1 MIVASTLADDVRL
14 NLTNSG
20 VDIRKIHLDAMYKSL
35 AYTVPLERAF
45 DDLQGPMVE
54 DLFDAETIKS
64 IKLAVT
70 NPKIKF
76 FKDKFRILA
85 GILNP
90 LGYILAHAGTN
101 RVVFQ
106 PQFDDSFVVKIG
118 LDIAGRTNNPNE
130 IVNQKYLKPFV
141 CKCFDTTDDGVIGT
155 FERVVPIENLNQLW
169 SVREDIFDIM
179 RAITKRFVI
188 DDFGTEAFKN
198 WGVRKGFGPVL
209 LDYADMYILDKDT
222 AYCRKPIDWHS
233 TAVCGGELG
242 YTPGYNKI
250 MCKKCGGIGKAKQ
263 YKGKEKLSVYVPSR
277 GIDMG
282 IKCVIKVGGKTVFST
297 EEGFTNQIN
306 ENKEEFVAP
315 HEVVLNDYRQA
326 IDEMKTETDKVREHN
341 DEYLKQLL
349 KEREEREARK
359 AEEEKKK
366 NDAKVRI
373 IVTADGVKVIRPEEK
388 KEEPVIEKPIKLITH
403 DGKPSN
409 VVDLTNGKI
418 YDFTEPVETES
429 KPEVVETKQ
438 EENSNVDKQPNV
450 VEIKENEETMND
462 KMLMNMTDIRY
473 FKEVLQ
479 DRINDFMSEIETYE
493 DHELKDIVKTL
504 SQIKGKSEENKP
516 MLLTEILPD
525 FLCID
530 LEKDGFKELDGPVM
544 YTVRVNSSKLYGVVG
559 EDIERLIKD
568 IEAVRIEREAEVQ
581 ESRVTNKATKHK
593 KVKYGNKKFDANF

>member
-14 NLTNSG
+14 NLTNSN
-20 VDIRKIHLDAMYKSL
+20 VDVRKIHLNAMYRSL

-64 IKLAVT
+64 IKLVVT

-155 FERVVPIENLNQLW
+155 FERVVPIENLYQLW

-179 RAITKRFVI
+179 RAITKRFII

-263 YKGKEKLSVYVPSR
+263 YKGKEKLFVYVPSR

-282 IKCVIKVGGKTVFST
+282 IKCVIKIGGRTVFST

-306 ENKEEFVAP
+306 ESKEEFVAP

-326 IDEMKTETDKVREHN
+326 IDDMKTETEKTREHN
-341 DEYLKQLL
+341 DEYLKTLL
-349 KEREEREARK
+349 KEREEREALK

-373 IVTADGVKVIRPEEK
+373 IVTANGVKVIRPEDK

-403 DGKPSN
+403 DGKPVN
-409 VVDLTNGKI
+409 VVDTTNGKI
-418 YDFTEPVETES
+418 YDFTEPVEN
-429 KPEVVETKQ
+429 KQ
-438 EENSNVDKQPNV
+438 EENTK
-450 VEIKENEETMND
+450 VESKEIENKETEEDMNA
-462 KMLMNMTDIRY
+462 KMLMNMPDIKY
-473 FKEVLQ
+473 FKQVLQ
-479 DRINDFMSEIETYE
+479 DRINDFMSEIETY
-493 DHELKDIVKTL
+493 DDTELKDLVKKL
-504 SQIKGKSEENKP
+504 NEVKGKSEQNKP

-544 YTVRVNSSKLYGVVG
+544 YTVRVNSLKLYDTIK

-568 IEAVRIEREAEVQ
+568 IEDVRIEREAEAQ
-581 ESRVTNKATKHK
+581 ESRVVSNKAGKHK
-593 KVKYGNKKFDANF
+593 KVKYSNKKFDANF

>member
-14 NLTNSG
+14 NLTNSN
-20 VDIRKIHLDAMYKSL
+20 VDVRKIHLDAMYRSL

-64 IKLAVT
+64 IKMTVT

-155 FERVVPIENLNQLW
+155 FERVVPIENLYQLW

-179 RAITKRFVI
+179 RAITKRFII

-282 IKCVIKVGGKTVFST
+282 IKCTIKVGGKTVFST

-306 ENKEEFVAP
+306 ESKEEFVAP

-326 IDEMKTETDKVREHN
+326 IDDMKTETEKTREHN
-341 DEYLKQLL
+341 DEYLKALL
-349 KEREEREARK
+349 KEREEREALK

-373 IVTADGVKVIRPEEK
+373 IVTANGVKVIRPEDK
-388 KEEPVIEKPIKLITH
+388 KEEPSIEKPIKLVTH
-403 DGKPSN
+403 DGKPVN
-409 VVDLTNGKI
+409 VVDTTNGKI
-418 YDFTEPVETES
+418 YDFTEPVET
-429 KPEVVETKQ
+429 KQ
-438 EENSNVDKQPNV
+438 EENTK
-450 VEIKENEETMND
+450 VEPKEVENKENEEDMNS
-462 KMLMNMTDIRY
+462 KMLMNTADIKY
-473 FKEVLQ
+473 FKQVLQ

-493 DHELKDIVKTL
+493 DKELKDLVKKLTE
-504 SQIKGKSEENKP
+504 IKGKSEENKP

-544 YTVRVNSSKLYGVVG
+544 YTVRVNSLKLYDTIK

-581 ESRVTNKATKHK
+581 ESRVASNKAGKHK
-593 KVKYGNKKFDANF
+593 KVKYSNKKFDANF

>member
-14 NLTNSG
+14 NLTNSN
-20 VDIRKIHLDAMYKSL
+20 VDVRKIHLNAMYRSL

-64 IKLAVT
+64 IKLVVT

-155 FERVVPIENLNQLW
+155 FERVVPIENLYQLW

-179 RAITKRFVI
+179 RAITKRFII

-282 IKCVIKVGGKTVFST
+282 IKCTIKVGGKTVFST

-306 ENKEEFVAP
+306 ESKEEFVAP

-326 IDEMKTETDKVREHN
+326 IDDMKTETEKTREHN
-341 DEYLKQLL
+341 DEYLKALL
-349 KEREEREARK
+349 KEREEREALK

-366 NDAKVRI
+366 NDAKVRV
-373 IVTADGVKVIRPEEK
+373 IVTANGVKVIRPEDK
-388 KEEPVIEKPIKLITH
+388 KEEPAIEKPIKLITH
-403 DGKPSN
+403 DGKPVN
-409 VVDLTNGKI
+409 VVDTTNGKI
-418 YDFTEPVETES
+418 YDFTEPVET
-429 KPEVVETKQ
+429 KQ
-438 EENSNVDKQPNV
+438 EENTK
-450 VEIKENEETMND
+450 VESKEVENKETEEDMNS
-462 KMLMNMTDIRY
+462 KMLMNMADIKY
-473 FKEVLQ
+473 FKQVLQ
-479 DRINDFMSEIETYE
+479 DRINDFMSEIETY
-493 DHELKDIVKTL
+493 DDKELKDLVKKLTE
-504 SQIKGKSEENKP
+504 IKGKSEENKP

-544 YTVRVNSSKLYGVVG
+544 YTVRVNSLKLYDTIK
-559 EDIERLIKD
+559 EDIDRLIKD
-568 IEAVRIEREAEVQ
+568 IEAVRIEREAEAQ
-581 ESRVTNKATKHK
+581 ESRVVNNKAGKHK
-593 KVKYGNKKFDANF
+593 KVKYSNKKFDANF

>member
-14 NLTNSG
+14 NLTNSN
-20 VDIRKIHLDAMYKSL
+20 VDVRKIHLNAMYRSL

-64 IKLAVT
+64 IKLVVT

-155 FERVVPIENLNQLW
+155 FERVVPIENLYQLW

-179 RAITKRFVI
+179 RAITKRFII

-282 IKCVIKVGGKTVFST
+282 IKCTIKVGGKTVFST

-306 ENKEEFVAP
+306 ESKEEFVAP

-326 IDEMKTETDKVREHN
+326 IDDMKTETEKVREHN
-341 DEYLKQLL
+341 DEYLKALL
-349 KEREEREARK
+349 KEREEREALK

-373 IVTADGVKVIRPEEK
+373 IVTANGVKVIRPEDK
-388 KEEPVIEKPIKLITH
+388 KEEPAIEKPIKLITH
-403 DGKPSN
+403 DGKPVN
-409 VVDLTNGKI
+409 VVDTTNGKI
-418 YDFTEPVETES
+418 YDFTEPVET
-429 KPEVVETKQ
+429 KQ
-438 EENSNVDKQPNV
+438 EENTK
-450 VEIKENEETMND
+450 VESKEIENKETEEDMNA
-462 KMLMNMTDIRY
+462 KMLMNMPDIKY
-473 FKEVLQ
+473 FKQVLQ
-479 DRINDFMSEIETYE
+479 DRINDFMSEIETY
-493 DHELKDIVKTL
+493 DDTELKDLVKKL
-504 SQIKGKSEENKP
+504 NEVKGKSEQNKP

-544 YTVRVNSSKLYGVVG
+544 YTVRVNSLKLYDTIK

-568 IEAVRIEREAEVQ
+568 IEDVRIEREAEAQ
-581 ESRVTNKATKHK
+581 ESRVVNNKAGKHK
-593 KVKYGNKKFDANF
+593 KVKYSNKKFDANF

>member
-14 NLTNSG
+14 NLTNSN
-20 VDIRKIHLDAMYKSL
+20 VDVRKIHLNAMYRSL

-64 IKLAVT
+64 IKLVVT

-155 FERVVPIENLNQLW
+155 FERVVPIENLYQLW

-179 RAITKRFVI
+179 RAITKRFII

-282 IKCVIKVGGKTVFST
+282 IKCTIKVGGKTVFST

-306 ENKEEFVAP
+306 EGKEEFIAP

-326 IDEMKTETDKVREHN
+326 IDDMKTETEKVREHN
-341 DEYLKQLL
+341 DEYLKALL
-349 KEREEREARK
+349 KQEEERKALK

-373 IVTADGVKVIRPEEK
+373 IVTANGVKVIRPEDK

-403 DGKPSN
+403 DGKPVN
-409 VVDLTNGKI
+409 VVDTTNGKI
-418 YDFTEPVETES
+418 YDFTEPVET
-429 KPEVVETKQ
+429 KQ
-438 EENSNVDKQPNV
+438 EENTK
-450 VEIKENEETMND
+450 VEPKEIENKETEEDMNA
-462 KMLMNMTDIRY
+462 KMLMNMPDIKY
-473 FKEVLQ
+473 FKQVLQ
-479 DRINDFMSEIETYE
+479 DRINDFMSEIETY
-493 DHELKDIVKTL
+493 DDTELKDLVKKL
-504 SQIKGKSEENKP
+504 NEVKGKSEQNKP

-544 YTVRVNSSKLYGVVG
+544 YTVRVNSLKLYDTIK

-568 IEAVRIEREAEVQ
+568 IEDVRIEREAEAQ
-581 ESRVTNKATKHK
+581 ESRVVSNKAGKHK
-593 KVKYGNKKFDANF
+593 KVKYSNKKFDANF

>member
-14 NLTNSG
+14 NLTNSN
-20 VDIRKIHLDAMYKSL
+20 VDVRKIHLNAMYRSL

-64 IKLAVT
+64 IKLVVT

-155 FERVVPIENLNQLW
+155 FERVVPIENLYQLW

-282 IKCVIKVGGKTVFST
+282 IKCTIKVGGKTVFST

-306 ENKEEFVAP
+306 ESKEEFVAP

-326 IDEMKTETDKVREHN
+326 IDDMKTETEKVREHN
-341 DEYLKQLL
+341 DEYLKALL
-349 KEREEREARK
+349 KQEEEREALK

-373 IVTADGVKVIRPEEK
+373 IVTANGVKVIRPEDK
-388 KEEPVIEKPIKLITH
+388 KEEPAIEKPIKLITH
-403 DGKPSN
+403 DGKPVN
-409 VVDLTNGKI
+409 VVDTTNGKI
-418 YDFTEPVETES
+418 YDFTEPVET
-429 KPEVVETKQ
+429 KQ
-438 EENSNVDKQPNV
+438 EENTK
-450 VEIKENEETMND
+450 VESKEIENKETEEDMNA
-462 KMLMNMTDIRY
+462 KMLMNMPDIKY
-473 FKEVLQ
+473 FKQVLQ
-479 DRINDFMSEIETYE
+479 DRINDFMSEIETY
-493 DHELKDIVKTL
+493 DDTELKDLVKKL
-504 SQIKGKSEENKP
+504 NEVKGKSELNKP

-544 YTVRVNSSKLYGVVG
+544 YTVRVNSLKLYDTIKD
-559 EDIERLIKD
+559 DIERLIKD
-568 IEAVRIEREAEVQ
+568 IEDVRIEREAEAQ
-581 ESRVTNKATKHK
+581 ESRVVSNKAGKHK
-593 KVKYGNKKFDANF
+593 KVKYSNKKFDANF

>member
-14 NLTNSG
+14 NLTNSN
-20 VDIRKIHLDAMYKSL
+20 VDVRKIHLNAMYRSL

-64 IKLAVT
+64 IKMTVT

-155 FERVVPIENLNQLW
+155 FERVVPIENLYQLW

-179 RAITKRFVI
+179 RAITKRFII

-306 ENKEEFVAP
+306 ESKEEFVAP

-326 IDEMKTETDKVREHN
+326 IDDMKTETEKTREHN
-341 DEYLKQLL
+341 DEYLKALL
-349 KEREEREARK
+349 KEREEREALK

-373 IVTADGVKVIRPEEK
+373 IVTANGVKVIRPEDK

-403 DGKPSN
+403 DGKPVN
-409 VVDLTNGKI
+409 VVDTTNGKI
-418 YDFTEPVETES
+418 YDFTEPVET
-429 KPEVVETKQ
+429 KQ
-438 EENSNVDKQPNV
+438 EENTK
-450 VEIKENEETMND
+450 VESKEIENKETEEDMNA
-462 KMLMNMTDIRY
+462 KMLMNMPDIKY
-473 FKEVLQ
+473 FKQVLQ
-479 DRINDFMSEIETYE
+479 DRINDFMSEIETY
-493 DHELKDIVKTL
+493 DDKELKDLVKKL
-504 SQIKGKSEENKP
+504 NEVKGKSELNKP

-544 YTVRVNSSKLYGVVG
+544 YTVRVNSLKLYDTIK

-568 IEAVRIEREAEVQ
+568 IEDVRIEREAEAQ
-581 ESRVTNKATKHK
+581 ESRVINNKAGKHK
-593 KVKYGNKKFDANF
+593 KVKYSNKKFDANF

>member
-14 NLTNSG
+14 NLTNSN
-20 VDIRKIHLDAMYKSL
+20 VDVRKIHLNAMYRSL

-64 IKLAVT
+64 IKLVVT

-155 FERVVPIENLNQLW
+155 FERVVPIENLYQLW

-179 RAITKRFVI
+179 RAITKRFII

-282 IKCVIKVGGKTVFST
+282 IKCTIKVGGKTVFST

-306 ENKEEFVAP
+306 ESKEEFVAP

-326 IDEMKTETDKVREHN
+326 IDDMKTETEKVREHN
-341 DEYLKQLL
+341 DEYLKALL
-349 KEREEREARK
+349 KQEEERKALK

-373 IVTADGVKVIRPEEK
+373 IVTANGVKVIRPEDK

-403 DGKPSN
+403 DGKPVN
-409 VVDLTNGKI
+409 VVDTTNGKI
-418 YDFTEPVETES
+418 YDFTEPVET
-429 KPEVVETKQ
+429 KQ
-438 EENSNVDKQPNV
+438 EENTK
-450 VEIKENEETMND
+450 VEPKEIENKETEEDMNA
-462 KMLMNMTDIRY
+462 KMLMNMPDIKY
-473 FKEVLQ
+473 FKQVLQ
-479 DRINDFMSEIETYE
+479 DRINDFMSEIETY
-493 DHELKDIVKTL
+493 DDNELKDLVKKL
-504 SQIKGKSEENKP
+504 NEVKGKSELNKP

-544 YTVRVNSSKLYGVVG
+544 YTVRVNSLKLYDTIK

-568 IEAVRIEREAEVQ
+568 IEDVRIEREAEAQ
-581 ESRVTNKATKHK
+581 ESRVVSNKAGKHK
-593 KVKYGNKKFDANF
+593 KVKYSNKKFDANF

>member
-14 NLTNSG
+14 NLTNSN
-20 VDIRKIHLDAMYKSL
+20 VDVRKIHLNAMYRSL

-64 IKLAVT
+64 IKLVVT

-155 FERVVPIENLNQLW
+155 FERVVPIENLYQLW

-179 RAITKRFVI
+179 RAITKRFII

-282 IKCVIKVGGKTVFST
+282 IKCTIKVGGKTVFST

-306 ENKEEFVAP
+306 ESKEEFIAP

-326 IDEMKTETDKVREHN
+326 IDDMKTETEKVREHN
-341 DEYLKQLL
+341 DEYLKALL
-349 KEREEREARK
+349 KQEEERKALK

-373 IVTADGVKVIRPEEK
+373 IVTANGVKVIRPEDK
-388 KEEPVIEKPIKLITH
+388 KEEPAIEKPIKLITH
-403 DGKPSN
+403 DGKPVN
-409 VVDLTNGKI
+409 VVDTTNGKI
-418 YDFTEPVETES
+418 YDFTEPVET
-429 KPEVVETKQ
+429 KQ
-438 EENSNVDKQPNV
+438 EENTK
-450 VEIKENEETMND
+450 VESKEIENKETEEDMNA
-462 KMLMNMTDIRY
+462 KMLMNMPDIKY
-473 FKEVLQ
+473 FKQVLQ
-479 DRINDFMSEIETYE
+479 DRINDFMSEIETY
-493 DHELKDIVKTL
+493 DDNELKDLVKKL
-504 SQIKGKSEENKP
+504 NEVKGKSELNKP

-544 YTVRVNSSKLYGVVG
+544 YTVRVNSLKLYDTIK

-568 IEAVRIEREAEVQ
+568 IEDVRIEREAEAQ
-581 ESRVTNKATKHK
+581 ESRVVSNKAGKHK
-593 KVKYGNKKFDANF
+593 KVKYSNKKFDANF

>member
-20 VDIRKIHLDAMYKSL
+20 VDVRKIHLDAMYKSL

-76 FKDKFRILA
+76 FKDKFKILA

-179 RAITKRFVI
+179 RAITKRFII

-282 IKCVIKVGGKTVFST
+282 IRCTIKVGGKTVFST

-326 IDEMKTETDKVREHN
+326 IDDMKTETEKTREHN

-349 KEREEREARK
+349 KEREEREALK

-373 IVTADGVKVIRPEEK
+373 IVTADGVKVIRPEDK
-388 KEEPVIEKPIKLITH
+388 KEEPATEKPIKLITH
-403 DGKPSN
+403 DGKPVN
-409 VVDLTNGKI
+409 VVDTTNGKI
-418 YDFTEPVETES
+418 YDFTEPVET
-429 KPEVVETKQ
+429 KQ
-438 EENSNVDKQPNV
+438 EENTKI
-450 VEIKENEETMND
+450 VESKEVENKENEEDMNA
-462 KMLMNMTDIRY
+462 KMLMNASDIKY
-473 FKEVLQ
+473 FKQVLQ

-493 DHELKDIVKTL
+493 DNELKELVKKLNT
-504 SQIKGKSEENKP
+504 IKGKSEENKP

-530 LEKDGFKELDGPVM
+530 LEKDGFKELDGPVL
-544 YTVRVNSSKLYGVVG
+544 YTVRANSLKLYDMIK

-568 IEAVRIEREAEVQ
+568 IEAVRIEREAETQ
-581 ESRVTNKATKHK
+581 ESRVVGNKAGKHK
-593 KVKYGNKKFDANF
+593 KVKYSNKKFDANF

>member
-14 NLTNSG
+14 NLTNSN
-20 VDIRKIHLDAMYKSL
+20 VDVRKIHLNAMYKSL

-64 IKLAVT
+64 IKMTVT

-155 FERVVPIENLNQLW
+155 FERVVPIENLYQLW

-179 RAITKRFVI
+179 RAITKRFII

-282 IKCVIKVGGKTVFST
+282 IKCTIKVGGKTVFST

-306 ENKEEFVAP
+306 ESKEEFVAP

-326 IDEMKTETDKVREHN
+326 IDDMKTETEKTREHN
-341 DEYLKQLL
+341 DEYLKALL
-349 KEREEREARK
+349 KEREEREALK

-373 IVTADGVKVIRPEEK
+373 IVTANGVKVIRPEDK

-403 DGKPSN
+403 DGKPVN
-409 VVDLTNGKI
+409 VVDTTNGKI
-418 YDFTEPVETES
+418 YDFTEPVET
-429 KPEVVETKQ
+429 KQ
-438 EENSNVDKQPNV
+438 EENTK
-450 VEIKENEETMND
+450 VESKEIENKETEEDMNA
-462 KMLMNMTDIRY
+462 KMLMNMPDIKY
-473 FKEVLQ
+473 FKQVLQ

-493 DHELKDIVKTL
+493 DNELKDLVKKL
-504 SQIKGKSEENKP
+504 NEVKGKSELNKP

-544 YTVRVNSSKLYGVVG
+544 YTVRVNSLKLYDTIK

-568 IEAVRIEREAEVQ
+568 IEDVRIEREAEAQ
-581 ESRVTNKATKHK
+581 ESRVVSNKAGKHK
-593 KVKYGNKKFDANF
+593 KVKYSNKKFDANF

>member
-14 NLTNSG
+14 NLTNST
-20 VDIRKIHLDAMYKSL
+20 VDVRKIHLNAMYRSL

-64 IKLAVT
+64 IKLVVT

-155 FERVVPIENLNQLW
+155 FERVVPIENLYQLW

-179 RAITKRFVI
+179 RAITKRFII

-282 IKCVIKVGGKTVFST
+282 IKCTIKVGGKTVFST

-306 ENKEEFVAP
+306 ESKEEFVAP

-326 IDEMKTETDKVREHN
+326 IDDMKTETEKTREHN
-341 DEYLKQLL
+341 DEYLKTLL
-349 KEREEREARK
+349 KEREEREALK

-373 IVTADGVKVIRPEEK
+373 IVTANGVKVIRPEDK

-403 DGKPSN
+403 DGKPVN
-409 VVDLTNGKI
+409 VVDTTNGKI
-418 YDFTEPVETES
+418 YDFTEPVET
-429 KPEVVETKQ
+429 KQ
-438 EENSNVDKQPNV
+438 EENTK
-450 VEIKENEETMND
+450 VESKEIENKETEEDMNA
-462 KMLMNMTDIRY
+462 KMLMNMPDIKY
-473 FKEVLQ
+473 FKQVLQ
-479 DRINDFMSEIETYE
+479 DRINDFMSEIETY
-493 DHELKDIVKTL
+493 DDTELKDLVKKL
-504 SQIKGKSEENKP
+504 NEVKGKSELNKP

-544 YTVRVNSSKLYGVVG
+544 YTVRVNSLKLYDTIK

-568 IEAVRIEREAEVQ
+568 IEDVRIEREAEAQ
-581 ESRVTNKATKHK
+581 ESRVVSNKAGKHK
-593 KVKYGNKKFDANF
+593 KVKYSNKKFDANF

>member
-14 NLTNSG
+14 NLTNSN
-20 VDIRKIHLDAMYKSL
+20 VDVRKIHLNAMYRSL

-64 IKLAVT
+64 IKMTVT

-155 FERVVPIENLNQLW
+155 FERVVPIENLYQLW

-179 RAITKRFVI
+179 RAITKRFII

-282 IKCVIKVGGKTVFST
+282 IKCTIKVGGKTVFST

-306 ENKEEFVAP
+306 ESKEEFVAP

-326 IDEMKTETDKVREHN
+326 IDDMKTETEKTREHN
-341 DEYLKQLL
+341 DEYLKTLL
-349 KEREEREARK
+349 KEREEREALK

-373 IVTADGVKVIRPEEK
+373 IVTADGVKVIRPEDK
-388 KEEPVIEKPIKLITH
+388 KEEPATEKPIKLITH
-403 DGKPSN
+403 DGKPVN
-409 VVDLTNGKI
+409 VVDTTNGKI
-418 YDFTEPVETES
+418 YDFTEPVET
-429 KPEVVETKQ
+429 KQ
-438 EENSNVDKQPNV
+438 EENTK
-450 VEIKENEETMND
+450 VESKEIENKETEEDMNA
-462 KMLMNMTDIRY
+462 KMLMNMPDIKY
-473 FKEVLQ
+473 FKQVLQ
-479 DRINDFMSEIETYE
+479 DRINDFMSEIETY
-493 DHELKDIVKTL
+493 DDNELKDLVKKL
-504 SQIKGKSEENKP
+504 NEVKGKSELNKP

-544 YTVRVNSSKLYGVVG
+544 YTVRVNSLKLYDTIK

-568 IEAVRIEREAEVQ
+568 IEDVRIEREAEVQ
-581 ESRVTNKATKHK
+581 ESRVASNKAGKHK
-593 KVKYGNKKFDANF
+593 KVKYSNKKFDANF

>member
-14 NLTNSG
+14 NLTNSN
-20 VDIRKIHLDAMYKSL
+20 VDVRKIHLNAMYRSL

-54 DLFDAETIKS
+54 DLFDVETIKS
-64 IKLAVT
+64 IKMTVT

-155 FERVVPIENLNQLW
+155 FERVVPIENLYQLW

-179 RAITKRFVI
+179 RAITKRFII

-282 IKCVIKVGGKTVFST
+282 IKCTIKVGGKTVFST

-306 ENKEEFVAP
+306 ESKEEFVAP

-326 IDEMKTETDKVREHN
+326 IDDMKTETEKTREHN
-341 DEYLKQLL
+341 DEYLKALL
-349 KEREEREARK
+349 KEREEREALK

-373 IVTADGVKVIRPEEK
+373 IVTANGVKVIHPEDK
-388 KEEPVIEKPIKLITH
+388 KEEPAIEKPIKLITH
-403 DGKPSN
+403 DGKPVN
-409 VVDLTNGKI
+409 VVDTTNGKI
-418 YDFTEPVETES
+418 YDFTEPVET
-429 KPEVVETKQ
+429 KQ
-438 EENSNVDKQPNV
+438 EENTK
-450 VEIKENEETMND
+450 VESKEIENKETEEDMNA
-462 KMLMNMTDIRY
+462 KMLMNMPDIKY
-473 FKEVLQ
+473 FKQVLQ
-479 DRINDFMSEIETYE
+479 DRINDFMSEIETY
-493 DHELKDIVKTL
+493 DDNELKDLVKKL
-504 SQIKGKSEENKP
+504 NEVKGKSELNKP

-544 YTVRVNSSKLYGVVG
+544 YTVRVNSLKLYDTIK

-568 IEAVRIEREAEVQ
+568 IEDVRIEREAEAQ
-581 ESRVTNKATKHK
+581 ESRVVSNKAGKHK
-593 KVKYGNKKFDANF
+593 KVKYSNKKFDANF

>member
-14 NLTNSG
+14 NLTNSN
-20 VDIRKIHLDAMYKSL
+20 VDVRKIHLNAMYRSL

-64 IKLAVT
+64 IKMTVT

-155 FERVVPIENLNQLW
+155 FERVVPIENLYQLW

-179 RAITKRFVI
+179 RAITKRFII

-282 IKCVIKVGGKTVFST
+282 IKCTIKVGGKTVFST

-306 ENKEEFVAP
+306 ESKEEFVAP

-326 IDEMKTETDKVREHN
+326 IDDMKTETEKTREHN
-341 DEYLKQLL
+341 DEYLKTLL
-349 KEREEREARK
+349 KEREEREALK

-366 NDAKVRI
+366 NDAKVRV
-373 IVTADGVKVIRPEEK
+373 IVTANGVKVIRPEDK
-388 KEEPVIEKPIKLITH
+388 KEEPVIEKPIKLVTH
-403 DGKPSN
+403 DGKPVN
-409 VVDLTNGKI
+409 VVDTTNGKI
-418 YDFTEPVETES
+418 YDFTEPVETKQEKNTKVES
-429 KPEVVETKQ
+429 KEIENKET
-438 EENSNVDKQPNV
+438 EEDMNS
-450 VEIKENEETMND
+450 
-462 KMLMNMTDIRY
+462 KMLMNMVDIKY
-473 FKEVLQ
+473 FKQVLQ

-493 DHELKDIVKTL
+493 DKELKDLVKKL
-504 SQIKGKSEENKP
+504 NEIKGKSEENKP

-544 YTVRVNSSKLYGVVG
+544 YTVRVNSLKLYDTIK

-568 IEAVRIEREAEVQ
+568 IEDVRIEREAEAQ
-581 ESRVTNKATKHK
+581 ESRVSNKAGKHK
-593 KVKYGNKKFDANF
+593 KVKYSNKKFDANF

>member
-14 NLTNSG
+14 NLTNSN
-20 VDIRKIHLDAMYKSL
+20 VDVRKIHLNAMYKSL

-64 IKLAVT
+64 IKMTVT

-155 FERVVPIENLNQLW
+155 FERVVPIENLYQLW

-179 RAITKRFVI
+179 RAITKRFII

-282 IKCVIKVGGKTVFST
+282 IKCTIKVGGKTVFST

-306 ENKEEFVAP
+306 ESKEEFVAP

-326 IDEMKTETDKVREHN
+326 IDDMKTETEKTREHN
-341 DEYLKQLL
+341 DEYLKALL
-349 KEREEREARK
+349 KEREEREALK

-373 IVTADGVKVIRPEEK
+373 IVTANGVKVIRPEDK
-388 KEEPVIEKPIKLITH
+388 KEEPVNEKPIKLITH
-403 DGKPSN
+403 DGKPVN
-409 VVDLTNGKI
+409 VVDTTNGKI
-418 YDFTEPVETES
+418 YDFTEPVET
-429 KPEVVETKQ
+429 KQ
-438 EENSNVDKQPNV
+438 EENTK
-450 VEIKENEETMND
+450 VESKEIENKETEEDMNA
-462 KMLMNMTDIRY
+462 KMLMNMPDIKY
-473 FKEVLQ
+473 FKQVLQ
-479 DRINDFMSEIETYE
+479 DRINDFMSEIETY
-493 DHELKDIVKTL
+493 DDNELKDLVKKL
-504 SQIKGKSEENKP
+504 NEVKGKSELNKP

-544 YTVRVNSSKLYGVVG
+544 YTVRVNSLKLYDTIK

-568 IEAVRIEREAEVQ
+568 IEDVRIEREAEAQ
-581 ESRVTNKATKHK
+581 ESRVVSNKAGKHK
-593 KVKYGNKKFDANF
+593 KVKYSNKKFDANF

>member
-14 NLTNSG
+14 NLTNSN
-20 VDIRKIHLDAMYKSL
+20 VDVRKIHLNAMYRSL

-64 IKLAVT
+64 IKLVVT

-155 FERVVPIENLNQLW
+155 FERVVPIENLYQLW

-282 IKCVIKVGGKTVFST
+282 IKCTIKVGGKTVFST

-306 ENKEEFVAP
+306 ESKEEFVAP

-326 IDEMKTETDKVREHN
+326 IDDMKTETEKTREHN
-341 DEYLKQLL
+341 DEYLKALL
-349 KEREEREARK
+349 KEREEREALK

-373 IVTADGVKVIRPEEK
+373 IVTANGVKVIRPEDK

-403 DGKPSN
+403 DGKPVN
-409 VVDLTNGKI
+409 VVDTTNGKI
-418 YDFTEPVETES
+418 YDFTEPVET
-429 KPEVVETKQ
+429 KQ
-438 EENSNVDKQPNV
+438 EENTK
-450 VEIKENEETMND
+450 VEPKEIENKETEEDMNA
-462 KMLMNMTDIRY
+462 KMLMNMPDIKY
-473 FKEVLQ
+473 FKQVLQ

-493 DHELKDIVKTL
+493 DNELKDLVKKL
-504 SQIKGKSEENKP
+504 NEVKGKSELNKP

-544 YTVRVNSSKLYGVVG
+544 YTVRVNSLKLYDTIK

-568 IEAVRIEREAEVQ
+568 IEDVRIEREAEAQ
-581 ESRVTNKATKHK
+581 ESRVVSNKAGKHK
-593 KVKYGNKKFDANF
+593 KVKYSNKKFDANF

>member
-14 NLTNSG
+14 NLTNSN
-20 VDIRKIHLDAMYKSL
+20 VDVRKIHLNAMYRSL

-64 IKLAVT
+64 IKLVVT

-155 FERVVPIENLNQLW
+155 FERVVPIENLYQLW

-282 IKCVIKVGGKTVFST
+282 IKCTIKVGGKTVFST

-306 ENKEEFVAP
+306 ESKEEFVAP

-326 IDEMKTETDKVREHN
+326 IDDMKTETEKTREHN
-341 DEYLKQLL
+341 DEYLKALL
-349 KEREEREARK
+349 KEREERKALK

-373 IVTADGVKVIRPEEK
+373 IVTANGVKVIRPEDK

-403 DGKPSN
+403 DGKPVN
-409 VVDLTNGKI
+409 VVDTTNGKI
-418 YDFTEPVETES
+418 YDFTEPVET
-429 KPEVVETKQ
+429 KQ
-438 EENSNVDKQPNV
+438 EENTK
-450 VEIKENEETMND
+450 VESKEIENKETEEDMNA
-462 KMLMNMTDIRY
+462 KMLMNMPDIKY
-473 FKEVLQ
+473 FKQVLQ
-479 DRINDFMSEIETYE
+479 DRINDFMSEIETY
-493 DHELKDIVKTL
+493 DDTELKDLVKKL
-504 SQIKGKSEENKP
+504 NEVKGKSELNKP

-544 YTVRVNSSKLYGVVG
+544 YTVRVNSLKLYDTIK

-568 IEAVRIEREAEVQ
+568 IEDVRIEREAEAQ
-581 ESRVTNKATKHK
+581 ESRVVSNKAGKHK
-593 KVKYGNKKFDANF
+593 KVKYSNKKFDANF

>member
-14 NLTNSG
+14 NLTNSN
-20 VDIRKIHLDAMYKSL
+20 VDVRKIHLNAMYRSL

-64 IKLAVT
+64 IKLVVT

-155 FERVVPIENLNQLW
+155 FERVVPIENLYQLW

-179 RAITKRFVI
+179 RAITKRFII

-250 MCKKCGGIGKAKQ
+250 ICKKCGGIGKAKQ

-282 IKCVIKVGGKTVFST
+282 IKCTIKVGGKTVFST

-306 ENKEEFVAP
+306 ESKEEFVAP

-326 IDEMKTETDKVREHN
+326 IDDMKTETEKTREHN
-341 DEYLKQLL
+341 DEYLKALL
-349 KEREEREARK
+349 KEREEREALK

-373 IVTADGVKVIRPEEK
+373 IVTANGVKVIRPEDK

-403 DGKPSN
+403 DGKPVN
-409 VVDLTNGKI
+409 VVDTTNGKI
-418 YDFTEPVETES
+418 YDFTEPVET
-429 KPEVVETKQ
+429 KQ
-438 EENSNVDKQPNV
+438 EENTK
-450 VEIKENEETMND
+450 VESKEIENKETEEDMNA
-462 KMLMNMTDIRY
+462 KMLMNMSDIKY
-473 FKEVLQ
+473 FKQVLQ
-479 DRINDFMSEIETYE
+479 DRINDFMSEIETY
-493 DHELKDIVKTL
+493 DDTELKDLVKKL
-504 SQIKGKSEENKP
+504 NEVKGKSELNKP

-544 YTVRVNSSKLYGVVG
+544 YTVRVNSLKLYDTIK

-568 IEAVRIEREAEVQ
+568 IEDVRIEREAEAQ
-581 ESRVTNKATKHK
+581 ESRVVSNKAGKHK
-593 KVKYGNKKFDANF
+593 KVKYSNKKFDANF

>member
-14 NLTNSG
+14 NLTNSN
-20 VDIRKIHLDAMYKSL
+20 VDVRKIHLNAMYRSL

-64 IKLAVT
+64 IKMTVT

-155 FERVVPIENLNQLW
+155 FERVVPIENLYQLW

-179 RAITKRFVI
+179 RAITKRFII

-282 IKCVIKVGGKTVFST
+282 IKCTIKVGGKTVFST

-306 ENKEEFVAP
+306 ESKEEFVAP

-326 IDEMKTETDKVREHN
+326 IDDMKTETEKVREHN
-341 DEYLKQLL
+341 DEYLKALL
-349 KEREEREARK
+349 KQQEEREALK

-373 IVTADGVKVIRPEEK
+373 IVTANGVKVIRPEDK

-403 DGKPSN
+403 DGKPVN
-409 VVDLTNGKI
+409 VVDTTNGKI
-418 YDFTEPVETES
+418 YDFTEPVET
-429 KPEVVETKQ
+429 KQ
-438 EENSNVDKQPNV
+438 EENTK
-450 VEIKENEETMND
+450 VESKEIENKETEEDMNA
-462 KMLMNMTDIRY
+462 KMLMNMPDIKY
-473 FKEVLQ
+473 FKQVLQ
-479 DRINDFMSEIETYE
+479 DRINDFMSEIETY
-493 DHELKDIVKTL
+493 DDNELKDLVKKL
-504 SQIKGKSEENKP
+504 NEVKGKSELNKP

-544 YTVRVNSSKLYGVVG
+544 YTVRVNSLKLYDTIK

-568 IEAVRIEREAEVQ
+568 IEDVRIEREAEAQ
-581 ESRVTNKATKHK
+581 ESRVVSNKAGKHK
-593 KVKYGNKKFDANF
+593 KVKYSNKKFDANF

>member
-14 NLTNSG
+14 NLTNSN
-20 VDIRKIHLDAMYKSL
+20 VDVRKIHLNAMYRSL

-64 IKLAVT
+64 IKLVVT

-155 FERVVPIENLNQLW
+155 FERVVPIENLYQLW

-179 RAITKRFVI
+179 RAITKRFII

-282 IKCVIKVGGKTVFST
+282 IKCTIKVGGKTVFST

-306 ENKEEFVAP
+306 ESKEEFVAP

-326 IDEMKTETDKVREHN
+326 IDDMKTETEKTREHN
-341 DEYLKQLL
+341 DEYLKALL
-349 KEREEREARK
+349 KEREEREALK

-373 IVTADGVKVIRPEEK
+373 IVTANGVKVIRPEDK

-403 DGKPSN
+403 DGKPVN
-409 VVDLTNGKI
+409 VVDTTNGKI
-418 YDFTEPVETES
+418 YDFTEPVET
-429 KPEVVETKQ
+429 KQ
-438 EENSNVDKQPNV
+438 EENTK
-450 VEIKENEETMND
+450 VESKEIENKETEEDMNA
-462 KMLMNMTDIRY
+462 KMLMNMPDIKY
-473 FKEVLQ
+473 FKQVLQ
-479 DRINDFMSEIETYE
+479 DRINDFMSEIETY
-493 DHELKDIVKTL
+493 DDDELKDLVKKL
-504 SQIKGKSEENKP
+504 NEVKGKSELNKP

-544 YTVRVNSSKLYGVVG
+544 YTVRVNSLKLYDTIK

-568 IEAVRIEREAEVQ
+568 IEDVRIEREAEAQ
-581 ESRVTNKATKHK
+581 ESRVVSNKAGKHK
-593 KVKYGNKKFDANF
+593 KVKYSNKKFDANF

>member
-14 NLTNSG
+14 NLTNSN
-20 VDIRKIHLDAMYKSL
+20 VDVRKIHLNAMYRSL

-64 IKLAVT
+64 IKLVVT

-155 FERVVPIENLNQLW
+155 FERVVPIENLYQLW

-282 IKCVIKVGGKTVFST
+282 IKCVIKIGGRTVFST

-306 ENKEEFVAP
+306 ESKEEFVAP

-326 IDEMKTETDKVREHN
+326 IDDMKTETEKTREHN
-341 DEYLKQLL
+341 DEYLKTLL
-349 KEREEREARK
+349 KEREEREVLK

-373 IVTADGVKVIRPEEK
+373 IVTANGVKVIRPEDK
-388 KEEPVIEKPIKLITH
+388 KEEPAIEKPIKLITH
-403 DGKPSN
+403 DGKPVN
-409 VVDLTNGKI
+409 VVDTTNGKI
-418 YDFTEPVETES
+418 YDFTEPVET
-429 KPEVVETKQ
+429 KQ
-438 EENSNVDKQPNV
+438 EENTK
-450 VEIKENEETMND
+450 VESKEIENKETEEDMNA
-462 KMLMNMTDIRY
+462 KMLMNMPDIKY
-473 FKEVLQ
+473 FKQVLQ
-479 DRINDFMSEIETYE
+479 DRINDFMSEIETY
-493 DHELKDIVKTL
+493 DDNELKDLVKKL
-504 SQIKGKSEENKP
+504 NEVKGKSELNKP

-544 YTVRVNSSKLYGVVG
+544 YTVRVNSLKLYDTIK

-568 IEAVRIEREAEVQ
+568 IEDVRIEREAEAQ
-581 ESRVTNKATKHK
+581 ESRVVSNKAGKHK
-593 KVKYGNKKFDANF
+593 KVKYSNKKFDANF

>member
-14 NLTNSG
+14 NLTNSN
-20 VDIRKIHLDAMYKSL
+20 VDVRKIHLNAMYRSL

-64 IKLAVT
+64 IKLVVT

-155 FERVVPIENLNQLW
+155 FERVVPIENLYQLW

-282 IKCVIKVGGKTVFST
+282 IKCVIKIGGRTVFST

-306 ENKEEFVAP
+306 ESKEEFVAP

-326 IDEMKTETDKVREHN
+326 IDDMKTETEKTREHN
-341 DEYLKQLL
+341 DEYLKALL
-349 KEREEREARK
+349 KEREEREALK

-373 IVTADGVKVIRPEEK
+373 IVTANGVKVIRPEDK

-403 DGKPSN
+403 DGKPVN
-409 VVDLTNGKI
+409 VVDTTNGKI
-418 YDFTEPVETES
+418 YDFTEPVET
-429 KPEVVETKQ
+429 KQ
-438 EENSNVDKQPNV
+438 EENTK
-450 VEIKENEETMND
+450 VESKEIENKETEEDMNA
-462 KMLMNMTDIRY
+462 KMLMNMPDIKY
-473 FKEVLQ
+473 FKQVLQ

-493 DHELKDIVKTL
+493 DNELKDLVKKL
-504 SQIKGKSEENKP
+504 NEVKGKSEQNKP

-544 YTVRVNSSKLYGVVG
+544 YTVRVNSLKLYDTIK

-568 IEAVRIEREAEVQ
+568 IEDVRIEREAEAQ
-581 ESRVTNKATKHK
+581 ESRVVSNKAGKHK
-593 KVKYGNKKFDANF
+593 KVKYSNKKFDANF

>member
-14 NLTNSG
+14 NLTNSN
-20 VDIRKIHLDAMYKSL
+20 VDVRKIHLNAMYRSL

-64 IKLAVT
+64 IKLVVT

-155 FERVVPIENLNQLW
+155 FERVVPIENLYQLW

-179 RAITKRFVI
+179 RAITKRFII

-282 IKCVIKVGGKTVFST
+282 IKCVIKIGGKTVFST

-306 ENKEEFVAP
+306 ESKEEFVAP

-326 IDEMKTETDKVREHN
+326 IDDMKTETEKVREHN
-341 DEYLKQLL
+341 DEYLKALL
-349 KEREEREARK
+349 KQEEERKALK

-373 IVTADGVKVIRPEEK
+373 IVTANGVKVIRPEYK

-403 DGKPSN
+403 DGKPVN
-409 VVDLTNGKI
+409 VVDTTNGKI
-418 YDFTEPVETES
+418 YDFTEPVET
-429 KPEVVETKQ
+429 KQ
-438 EENSNVDKQPNV
+438 EENTK
-450 VEIKENEETMND
+450 VESKEIENKETEEDMNA
-462 KMLMNMTDIRY
+462 KMLMNMPDIKY
-473 FKEVLQ
+473 FKQVLQ
-479 DRINDFMSEIETYE
+479 DRINDFMSEIETY
-493 DHELKDIVKTL
+493 DDNELKDLVKKL
-504 SQIKGKSEENKP
+504 NEVKGKSELNKP

-544 YTVRVNSSKLYGVVG
+544 YTVRVNSLKLYDTIK

-568 IEAVRIEREAEVQ
+568 IEDVRIEREAEAQ
-581 ESRVTNKATKHK
+581 ESRVVSNKAGKHK
-593 KVKYGNKKFDANF
+593 KVKYSNKKFDANF

>member
-14 NLTNSG
+14 NLTNSN
-20 VDIRKIHLDAMYKSL
+20 VDIRKIHLNAMYKSL

-64 IKLAVT
+64 IKLVVT

-155 FERVVPIENLNQLW
+155 FERVVPIENLYQLW

-179 RAITKRFVI
+179 RAITKRFII

-282 IKCVIKVGGKTVFST
+282 IKCTIKVGGKTVFST

-306 ENKEEFVAP
+306 ESKEEFVAP

-326 IDEMKTETDKVREHN
+326 IDDMKTETEKVREHN
-341 DEYLKQLL
+341 DEYLKALL
-349 KEREEREARK
+349 KQEEERKALK

-373 IVTADGVKVIRPEEK
+373 IVTANGVKVIRPEDK

-403 DGKPSN
+403 DGKPVN
-409 VVDLTNGKI
+409 VVDTTNGKI
-418 YDFTEPVETES
+418 YDFTEPVET
-429 KPEVVETKQ
+429 KQ
-438 EENSNVDKQPNV
+438 EENTK
-450 VEIKENEETMND
+450 VESKEIENKETEEDMNA
-462 KMLMNMTDIRY
+462 KMLMNMPDIKY
-473 FKEVLQ
+473 FKQVLQ
-479 DRINDFMSEIETYE
+479 DRINDFMSEIETY
-493 DHELKDIVKTL
+493 DDTELKDLVKKL
-504 SQIKGKSEENKP
+504 NEVKGKSELNKP

-544 YTVRVNSSKLYGVVG
+544 YTVRVNSLKLYDTIK

-568 IEAVRIEREAEVQ
+568 IEDVRIEREAEAQ
-581 ESRVTNKATKHK
+581 ESRVVNNKAGKHK
-593 KVKYGNKKFDANF
+593 KVKYSNKKFDANF

>member
-14 NLTNSG
+14 NLTNSN
-20 VDIRKIHLDAMYKSL
+20 VDVRKIHLNAMYRSL

-64 IKLAVT
+64 IKLVVT

-155 FERVVPIENLNQLW
+155 FERVVPIENLYQLW

-282 IKCVIKVGGKTVFST
+282 IKCTIKVGGKTVFST

-306 ENKEEFVAP
+306 ESKEEFVAP

-326 IDEMKTETDKVREHN
+326 IDDMKTETEKVREHN
-341 DEYLKQLL
+341 DEYLKTLL
-349 KEREEREARK
+349 KEREEREALK

-373 IVTADGVKVIRPEEK
+373 IVTANGVKVIRPEDK
-388 KEEPVIEKPIKLITH
+388 KEEPAIEKPIKLITH
-403 DGKPSN
+403 DGKPVN
-409 VVDLTNGKI
+409 VVDTTNGKI
-418 YDFTEPVETES
+418 YDFTEPVET
-429 KPEVVETKQ
+429 KQ
-438 EENSNVDKQPNV
+438 EENTK
-450 VEIKENEETMND
+450 VESKEIENKETEEDMNA
-462 KMLMNMTDIRY
+462 KMLMNMPDIKY
-473 FKEVLQ
+473 FKQVLQ
-479 DRINDFMSEIETYE
+479 DRINDFMSEIETY
-493 DHELKDIVKTL
+493 DDNELKDLVKKL
-504 SQIKGKSEENKP
+504 NEVKGKSEQNKP

-544 YTVRVNSSKLYGVVG
+544 YTVRVNSLKLYDTIK

-568 IEAVRIEREAEVQ
+568 IEDVRIEREAEAQ
-581 ESRVTNKATKHK
+581 ESRVVSNKAGKHK
-593 KVKYGNKKFDANF
+593 KVKYSNKKFDANF

>member
-14 NLTNSG
+14 NLTNSN
-20 VDIRKIHLDAMYKSL
+20 VDVRKIHLNAMYRSL

-64 IKLAVT
+64 IKLVVT

-155 FERVVPIENLNQLW
+155 FERVVPIENLYQLW

-179 RAITKRFVI
+179 RAITKRFII

-282 IKCVIKVGGKTVFST
+282 IKCTIKVGGKTVFST

-306 ENKEEFVAP
+306 ESKEEFVAP

-326 IDEMKTETDKVREHN
+326 IDDMKTETEKVREHN
-341 DEYLKQLL
+341 DEYLKALL
-349 KEREEREARK
+349 KEREEREALK

-373 IVTADGVKVIRPEEK
+373 IVTANGVKVIRPEDK
-388 KEEPVIEKPIKLITH
+388 KEEPAIEKPIKLITH
-403 DGKPSN
+403 DGKPVN
-409 VVDLTNGKI
+409 VVDTTNGKI
-418 YDFTEPVETES
+418 YDFTEPVET
-429 KPEVVETKQ
+429 KQ
-438 EENSNVDKQPNV
+438 EENTK
-450 VEIKENEETMND
+450 VESKEIENKETEEDMNA
-462 KMLMNMTDIRY
+462 KMLMNMPDIKY
-473 FKEVLQ
+473 FKQVLQ
-479 DRINDFMSEIETYE
+479 DRINDFMSEIETY
-493 DHELKDIVKTL
+493 DDKELKDLVKKL
-504 SQIKGKSEENKP
+504 NEVKGKSEQNKP

-544 YTVRVNSSKLYGVVG
+544 YTVRVNSLKLYDTIK

-568 IEAVRIEREAEVQ
+568 IEDVRIEREAEAQ
-581 ESRVTNKATKHK
+581 ESRVVSNKAGKHK
-593 KVKYGNKKFDANF
+593 KVKYSNKKFDANF

>member
-14 NLTNSG
+14 NLTNSN
-20 VDIRKIHLDAMYKSL
+20 VDVRKIHLDAMYRSL

-64 IKLAVT
+64 IKMTVT

-155 FERVVPIENLNQLW
+155 FERVVPIENLYQLW

-179 RAITKRFVI
+179 RAITKRFII

-282 IKCVIKVGGKTVFST
+282 IKCTIKVGGKTVFST

-306 ENKEEFVAP
+306 ESKEEFVAP

-326 IDEMKTETDKVREHN
+326 IDDMKTETEKTREHN
-341 DEYLKQLL
+341 DEYLKALL
-349 KEREEREARK
+349 KEREEREALK

-373 IVTADGVKVIRPEEK
+373 IVTANGVKVIRPEDK
-388 KEEPVIEKPIKLITH
+388 KEEPDIEKPIKLITH
-403 DGKPSN
+403 DGKPVN
-409 VVDLTNGKI
+409 VVDTTNGKI
-418 YDFTEPVETES
+418 YDFTEPVET
-429 KPEVVETKQ
+429 KQ
-438 EENSNVDKQPNV
+438 EENTK
-450 VEIKENEETMND
+450 VEPKEVENKETEKDMNS
-462 KMLMNMTDIRY
+462 KMLMNTADIKY
-473 FKEVLQ
+473 FKQVLQ

-493 DHELKDIVKTL
+493 DKELKDLVKKL
-504 SQIKGKSEENKP
+504 NEIKGKSEENKP

-544 YTVRVNSSKLYGVVG
+544 YTVRVNSLKLYDTIK
-559 EDIERLIKD
+559 EDIDRLIKD
-568 IEAVRIEREAEVQ
+568 IEAVRIEREAEAQ
-581 ESRVTNKATKHK
+581 ESRVASNKAGKHK
-593 KVKYGNKKFDANF
+593 KVKYSNKKFDANF

>member
-14 NLTNSG
+14 NLTNSN
-20 VDIRKIHLDAMYKSL
+20 VDVRKIHLDAMYRSL

-64 IKLAVT
+64 IKMTVT

-179 RAITKRFVI
+179 RAITKRFII

-263 YKGKEKLSVYVPSR
+263 YKGKDKLSVYVPSR

-282 IKCVIKVGGKTVFST
+282 VRCTIKIGGKTLFST

-306 ENKEEFVAP
+306 ESKEEFVAP

-326 IDEMKTETDKVREHN
+326 IDDMKTETEKVREHN
-341 DEYLKQLL
+341 DEYLKTLL
-349 KEREEREARK
+349 KQEEERKAHK

-373 IVTADGVKVIRPEEK
+373 IVTANGVKVIHPEEK
-388 KEEPVIEKPIKLITH
+388 KEPTIERPIKLVTH
-403 DGKPSN
+403 DGKPVN
-409 VVDLTNGKI
+409 VVDTTNGKI
-418 YDFTEPVETES
+418 YDFTEPVESKHEENTKVVES
-429 KPEVVETKQ
+429 KEVENKETK
-438 EENSNVDKQPNV
+438 EDMNS
-450 VEIKENEETMND
+450 
-462 KMLMNMTDIRY
+462 KMLMNMTDIKY
-473 FKEVLQ
+473 FKQVLQ

-493 DHELKDIVKTL
+493 DNELKDLVKKLTA
-504 SQIKGKSEENKP
+504 IEGKSEENKP
-516 MLLTEILPD
+516 MLLTEILPN

-544 YTVRVNSSKLYGVVG
+544 YTVRVNSLKLYETIK

-568 IEAVRIEREAEVQ
+568 IDAVRIEREAEAQ
-581 ESRVTNKATKHK
+581 ESRVVGNKTGKHK

>member
-14 NLTNSG
+14 NLTNSN
-20 VDIRKIHLDAMYKSL
+20 VDVRKIHLNAMYRSL

-64 IKLAVT
+64 IKLVVT

-155 FERVVPIENLNQLW
+155 FERVVPIENLYQLW

-282 IKCVIKVGGKTVFST
+282 IKCTIKVGGKTVFST

-306 ENKEEFVAP
+306 ESKEEFVAP

-326 IDEMKTETDKVREHN
+326 IDDMKTETEKTREHN
-341 DEYLKQLL
+341 DEYLKALL
-349 KEREEREARK
+349 KEREEREALK

-373 IVTADGVKVIRPEEK
+373 IVTANGVKVIRPEDK
-388 KEEPVIEKPIKLITH
+388 KEEPAIEKPIKLITH
-403 DGKPSN
+403 DGKPVN
-409 VVDLTNGKI
+409 VVDTTNGKI
-418 YDFTEPVETES
+418 YDFTEPVET
-429 KPEVVETKQ
+429 KQ
-438 EENSNVDKQPNV
+438 EENTK
-450 VEIKENEETMND
+450 VESKEIENKETEEDMNA
-462 KMLMNMTDIRY
+462 KMLMNMPDIKY
-473 FKEVLQ
+473 FKQVLQ
-479 DRINDFMSEIETYE
+479 DRINDFMSEIETY
-493 DHELKDIVKTL
+493 DDTELKDLVKKL
-504 SQIKGKSEENKP
+504 NEVKGKSELNKP

-544 YTVRVNSSKLYGVVG
+544 YTVRVNSLKLYDTIK

-568 IEAVRIEREAEVQ
+568 IEDVRIEREAEAQ
-581 ESRVTNKATKHK
+581 ESRVVSNKAGKHK
-593 KVKYGNKKFDANF
+593 KVKYSNKKFDANF

>member
-14 NLTNSG
+14 NLTNSN
-20 VDIRKIHLDAMYKSL
+20 VDVRKIHLNAMYRSL

-64 IKLAVT
+64 IKLVVT

-155 FERVVPIENLNQLW
+155 FERVVPIENLYQLW

-179 RAITKRFVI
+179 RAITKRFII

-282 IKCVIKVGGKTVFST
+282 IKCTIKVGGKTVFST

-306 ENKEEFVAP
+306 ESKEEFVAP

-326 IDEMKTETDKVREHN
+326 IDDMKTETEKVREHN
-341 DEYLKQLL
+341 DEYLKALL
-349 KEREEREARK
+349 KQEEERKALK

-373 IVTADGVKVIRPEEK
+373 IVTANGVKVIRPEDK

-403 DGKPSN
+403 DGKPVN
-409 VVDLTNGKI
+409 VVDTTNGKI
-418 YDFTEPVETES
+418 YDFTEPVET
-429 KPEVVETKQ
+429 KQ
-438 EENSNVDKQPNV
+438 EENTK
-450 VEIKENEETMND
+450 VESKEIENKETEEDMNA
-462 KMLMNMTDIRY
+462 KMLMNMPDIKY
-473 FKEVLQ
+473 FKQVLQ

-493 DHELKDIVKTL
+493 DNELKDLVKKL
-504 SQIKGKSEENKP
+504 NEVKGKSELNKP

-544 YTVRVNSSKLYGVVG
+544 YTVRVNSLKLYDTIK

-568 IEAVRIEREAEVQ
+568 IEDVRIEREAEAQ
-581 ESRVTNKATKHK
+581 ESRVVSNKAGKHK
-593 KVKYGNKKFDANF
+593 KVKYSNKKFDANF

>member
-14 NLTNSG
+14 NLTNSN
-20 VDIRKIHLDAMYKSL
+20 VDVRKIHLNAMYRSL

-64 IKLAVT
+64 IKLVVT

-155 FERVVPIENLNQLW
+155 FERVVPIENLYQLW

-179 RAITKRFVI
+179 RAITKRFII

-282 IKCVIKVGGKTVFST
+282 IKCTIKVGGKTVFST

-306 ENKEEFVAP
+306 ESKEEFVAP

-326 IDEMKTETDKVREHN
+326 IDDMKTETEKTREHN
-341 DEYLKQLL
+341 DEYLKALL
-349 KEREEREARK
+349 KQEEERKALK

-373 IVTADGVKVIRPEEK
+373 IVTANGVKVIRPEDK

-403 DGKPSN
+403 DGKPVN
-409 VVDLTNGKI
+409 VVDTTNGKI
-418 YDFTEPVETES
+418 YDFTEPVET
-429 KPEVVETKQ
+429 KQ
-438 EENSNVDKQPNV
+438 EENTK
-450 VEIKENEETMND
+450 VESKEIENKETEEDMNA
-462 KMLMNMTDIRY
+462 KMLMNMPDIKY
-473 FKEVLQ
+473 FKQVLQ

-493 DHELKDIVKTL
+493 DNELKDLVKKL
-504 SQIKGKSEENKP
+504 NEVKGKSELNKP

-544 YTVRVNSSKLYGVVG
+544 YTVRVNSLKLYDTIK

-568 IEAVRIEREAEVQ
+568 IEDVRIEREAEAQ
-581 ESRVTNKATKHK
+581 ESRVVSNKAGKHK
-593 KVKYGNKKFDANF
+593 KVKYSNKKFDANF

>member
-14 NLTNSG
+14 NLTNSN
-20 VDIRKIHLDAMYKSL
+20 VDVRKIHLNAMYRSL

-64 IKLAVT
+64 IKLVVT

-155 FERVVPIENLNQLW
+155 FERVVPIENLYQLW

-179 RAITKRFVI
+179 RAITKRFII

-282 IKCVIKVGGKTVFST
+282 IKCTIKVGGKTVFST

-306 ENKEEFVAP
+306 ESKEEFVAP

-326 IDEMKTETDKVREHN
+326 IDDMKTETEKTREHN
-341 DEYLKQLL
+341 DEYLKTLL
-349 KEREEREARK
+349 KEREEREALK

-373 IVTADGVKVIRPEEK
+373 IVTANGVKVIRPEDK
-388 KEEPVIEKPIKLITH
+388 KEEPAIEKPIKLITH
-403 DGKPSN
+403 DGKPVN
-409 VVDLTNGKI
+409 VVDTTNGKI
-418 YDFTEPVETES
+418 YDFTEPVET
-429 KPEVVETKQ
+429 KQ
-438 EENSNVDKQPNV
+438 EENTK
-450 VEIKENEETMND
+450 VESKEIENKETEEDMNA
-462 KMLMNMTDIRY
+462 KMLMNMPDIKY
-473 FKEVLQ
+473 FKQVLQ
-479 DRINDFMSEIETYE
+479 DRINDFMSEIETY
-493 DHELKDIVKTL
+493 DDTELKDLVKKL
-504 SQIKGKSEENKP
+504 NEVKGKSELNKP

-544 YTVRVNSSKLYGVVG
+544 YTVRVNSLKLYDTIK

-568 IEAVRIEREAEVQ
+568 IEDVRIEREAEAQ
-581 ESRVTNKATKHK
+581 ESRVVNNKAGKHK
-593 KVKYGNKKFDANF
+593 KVKYSNKKFDANF

>member
-14 NLTNSG
+14 NLTNSN
-20 VDIRKIHLDAMYKSL
+20 VDVRKIHLNAMYRSL

-64 IKLAVT
+64 IKMTVT

-155 FERVVPIENLNQLW
+155 FERVVPIENLYQLW

-179 RAITKRFVI
+179 RAITKRFII

-282 IKCVIKVGGKTVFST
+282 IKCTIKVGGKTVFST

-306 ENKEEFVAP
+306 ESKEEFVAP

-326 IDEMKTETDKVREHN
+326 IDDMKTETEKTREHN
-341 DEYLKQLL
+341 DEYLKALL
-349 KEREEREARK
+349 KEREEREALK

-373 IVTADGVKVIRPEEK
+373 IVTANGVKVIRPEDK

-403 DGKPSN
+403 DGKPVN
-409 VVDLTNGKI
+409 VVDTTNGKI
-418 YDFTEPVETES
+418 YDFTEPVET
-429 KPEVVETKQ
+429 KQ
-438 EENSNVDKQPNV
+438 EENTK
-450 VEIKENEETMND
+450 VESKEIENKETEEDMNA
-462 KMLMNMTDIRY
+462 KMLMNMPDIKY
-473 FKEVLQ
+473 FKQVLQ

-493 DHELKDIVKTL
+493 DTELKDLVKKL
-504 SQIKGKSEENKP
+504 NEVKGKSEQNKP

-544 YTVRVNSSKLYGVVG
+544 YTVRVNSLKLYDTIK

-568 IEAVRIEREAEVQ
+568 IEDVRIEREAEAQ
-581 ESRVTNKATKHK
+581 ESRVVSNKAGKHK
-593 KVKYGNKKFDANF
+593 KVKYSNKKFDANF

>member
-14 NLTNSG
+14 NLTNSN
-20 VDIRKIHLDAMYKSL
+20 VDVRKIHLNAMYRSL

-64 IKLAVT
+64 IKMTVT

-155 FERVVPIENLNQLW
+155 FERVVPIENLYQLW

-179 RAITKRFVI
+179 RAITKRFII

-282 IKCVIKVGGKTVFST
+282 IKCTIKVGGKTVFST

-306 ENKEEFVAP
+306 ESKEEFVAP
-315 HEVVLNDYRQA
+315 HEVVLNGYRQA
-326 IDEMKTETDKVREHN
+326 IDDMKTETEKTREHN
-341 DEYLKQLL
+341 DEYLKALL
-349 KEREEREARK
+349 KEREEREALK

-373 IVTADGVKVIRPEEK
+373 IVTANGVKVIRPEDK

-403 DGKPSN
+403 DGKPVN
-409 VVDLTNGKI
+409 VVDTTNGKI
-418 YDFTEPVETES
+418 YDFTEPVET
-429 KPEVVETKQ
+429 KQ
-438 EENSNVDKQPNV
+438 EENTK
-450 VEIKENEETMND
+450 VESKEIENKETEEDMNS
-462 KMLMNMTDIRY
+462 KMLMNMTDIKY
-473 FKEVLQ
+473 FKQVLQ
-479 DRINDFMSEIETYE
+479 DRINDFMSEIETY
-493 DHELKDIVKTL
+493 DDNELKDLVKKL
-504 SQIKGKSEENKP
+504 NEVKGKSEQNKP

-544 YTVRVNSSKLYGVVG
+544 YTVRVNSLKLYDTIK

-568 IEAVRIEREAEVQ
+568 IEDVRIEREAEAQ
-581 ESRVTNKATKHK
+581 ESRVVSNKAGKHK
-593 KVKYGNKKFDANF
+593 KVKYSNKKFDANF

>member
-14 NLTNSG
+14 NLTNSN
-20 VDIRKIHLDAMYKSL
+20 VDVRKIHLNAMYRSL

-64 IKLAVT
+64 IKLVVT

-155 FERVVPIENLNQLW
+155 FERVVPIENLYQLW

-179 RAITKRFVI
+179 RAITKRFII

-306 ENKEEFVAP
+306 ESKEEFVAP

-326 IDEMKTETDKVREHN
+326 IDDMKTETEKIREHN
-341 DEYLKQLL
+341 DEYLKALL
-349 KEREEREARK
+349 KEKEEREALK

-373 IVTADGVKVIRPEEK
+373 IVTANGVKVIRPEDK

-403 DGKPSN
+403 DGKPVN
-409 VVDLTNGKI
+409 VVDTTNGKI
-418 YDFTEPVETES
+418 YDFTEPVET
-429 KPEVVETKQ
+429 KQ
-438 EENSNVDKQPNV
+438 EENTK
-450 VEIKENEETMND
+450 VESKEIENKEPEEDMNA
-462 KMLMNMTDIRY
+462 KMLMNMPDIKY
-473 FKEVLQ
+473 FKQVLQ
-479 DRINDFMSEIETYE
+479 DRINDFMSEIETY
-493 DHELKDIVKTL
+493 DDKELKDLVKKL
-504 SQIKGKSEENKP
+504 NEIKGKSEENKP

-544 YTVRVNSSKLYGVVG
+544 YTVRVNSLKLYDTIK

-568 IEAVRIEREAEVQ
+568 IEDVRIEREAEAQ
-581 ESRVTNKATKHK
+581 ESRVVNNKAGKHK
-593 KVKYGNKKFDANF
+593 KVKYSNKKFDANF

>member
-14 NLTNSG
+14 NLTNSN
-20 VDIRKIHLDAMYKSL
+20 VDVRKIHLNAMYRSL

-64 IKLAVT
+64 IKLVVT

-155 FERVVPIENLNQLW
+155 FERVVPIENLYQLW

-179 RAITKRFVI
+179 RAITKRFII

-282 IKCVIKVGGKTVFST
+282 IKCTIKVGGKTVFST

-306 ENKEEFVAP
+306 ESKEEFVAP

-326 IDEMKTETDKVREHN
+326 IDDMKTETEKVREHN
-341 DEYLKQLL
+341 DEYLKALL
-349 KEREEREARK
+349 KQEEERKALK

-373 IVTADGVKVIRPEEK
+373 IVTANGVKVIRPEDK

-403 DGKPSN
+403 DGKPVN
-409 VVDLTNGKI
+409 VVDTTNGKI
-418 YDFTEPVETES
+418 YDFTEPVET
-429 KPEVVETKQ
+429 KQ
-438 EENSNVDKQPNV
+438 EENTK
-450 VEIKENEETMND
+450 VESKEIENKETEEDMNA
-462 KMLMNMTDIRY
+462 KMLMNMPDIKY
-473 FKEVLQ
+473 FKQVLQ
-479 DRINDFMSEIETYE
+479 DRINDFMSEIETY
-493 DHELKDIVKTL
+493 DDNELKDLVKKL
-504 SQIKGKSEENKP
+504 NEIKGKSELNKP

-544 YTVRVNSSKLYGVVG
+544 YTVRVNSLKLYDTIK

-568 IEAVRIEREAEVQ
+568 IEDVRIEREAEAQ
-581 ESRVTNKATKHK
+581 ESRVVSNKAGKHK
-593 KVKYGNKKFDANF
+593 KVKYSNKKFDANF

>member
-14 NLTNSG
+14 NLTNSN
-20 VDIRKIHLDAMYKSL
+20 VDVRKIHLNAMYRSL

-64 IKLAVT
+64 IKLVVT

-155 FERVVPIENLNQLW
+155 FERVVPIENLYQLW

-179 RAITKRFVI
+179 RAITKRFII

-282 IKCVIKVGGKTVFST
+282 IKCTIKVGGKTVFST

-306 ENKEEFVAP
+306 ESKEEFVAP

-326 IDEMKTETDKVREHN
+326 IDDMKTETEKTREHN
-341 DEYLKQLL
+341 DEYLKALL
-349 KEREEREARK
+349 KEREEREALK

-366 NDAKVRI
+366 NDAKVHI
-373 IVTADGVKVIRPEEK
+373 IVTANGVKVIRPEDK

-403 DGKPSN
+403 DGKPVN
-409 VVDLTNGKI
+409 VVDTTNGKI
-418 YDFTEPVETES
+418 YDFTEPVET
-429 KPEVVETKQ
+429 KQ
-438 EENSNVDKQPNV
+438 EENTK
-450 VEIKENEETMND
+450 VESKEIENKETEEDMNA
-462 KMLMNMTDIRY
+462 KMLMNMPDIKY
-473 FKEVLQ
+473 FKQVLQ
-479 DRINDFMSEIETYE
+479 DRINDFMSEIETY
-493 DHELKDIVKTL
+493 DDTELKDLVKKL
-504 SQIKGKSEENKP
+504 NEVKGKSEQNKP

-544 YTVRVNSSKLYGVVG
+544 YTVRVNSLKLYDTIK

-568 IEAVRIEREAEVQ
+568 IEDVRIEREAEAQ
-581 ESRVTNKATKHK
+581 ESRVVSNKAGKHK
-593 KVKYGNKKFDANF
+593 KVKYSNKKFDANF

>member
-14 NLTNSG
+14 NLTNSN
-20 VDIRKIHLDAMYKSL
+20 VDVRKIHLNAMYKSL

-64 IKLAVT
+64 IKMTVT

-155 FERVVPIENLNQLW
+155 FERVVPIENLYQLW

-179 RAITKRFVI
+179 RAITKRFII

-282 IKCVIKVGGKTVFST
+282 IKCTIKVGGKTVFST

-306 ENKEEFVAP
+306 ESKEEFVAP

-326 IDEMKTETDKVREHN
+326 IDDMKTETEKVREHN
-341 DEYLKQLL
+341 DEYLKALL
-349 KEREEREARK
+349 KQEEERKALK

-373 IVTADGVKVIRPEEK
+373 IVTANGVKVIRPEDK

-403 DGKPSN
+403 DGKPVN
-409 VVDLTNGKI
+409 VVDTTNGKI
-418 YDFTEPVETES
+418 YDFTEPVET
-429 KPEVVETKQ
+429 KQ
-438 EENSNVDKQPNV
+438 EENTK
-450 VEIKENEETMND
+450 VEPKEIENKETEEDMNS
-462 KMLMNMTDIRY
+462 KMLMNMTDIKY
-473 FKEVLQ
+473 FKQVLQ

-493 DHELKDIVKTL
+493 DNELKDLVKKL
-504 SQIKGKSEENKP
+504 NEVKGKSELNKP

-544 YTVRVNSSKLYGVVG
+544 YTVRVNSLKLYDTIK

-568 IEAVRIEREAEVQ
+568 IEDVRIEREAEAQ
-581 ESRVTNKATKHK
+581 ESRVVSNKAGKHK
-593 KVKYGNKKFDANF
+593 KVKYSNKKFDANF

>member
-14 NLTNSG
+14 NLTNSN
-20 VDIRKIHLDAMYKSL
+20 VDVRKIHLNAMYRSL

-64 IKLAVT
+64 IKLVVT

-155 FERVVPIENLNQLW
+155 FERVVPIENLYQLW

-179 RAITKRFVI
+179 RAITKRFII

-282 IKCVIKVGGKTVFST
+282 IKCVIKIGGRTVFST

-306 ENKEEFVAP
+306 ESKEEFVAP

-326 IDEMKTETDKVREHN
+326 IDDMKTETEKVREHN
-341 DEYLKQLL
+341 DEYLKTLL
-349 KEREEREARK
+349 KEREEREALK

-373 IVTADGVKVIRPEEK
+373 IVTANGVKVIRPEDK

-403 DGKPSN
+403 DGKPVN
-409 VVDLTNGKI
+409 VVDTTNGKI
-418 YDFTEPVETES
+418 YDFTEPVET
-429 KPEVVETKQ
+429 KQ
-438 EENSNVDKQPNV
+438 EENTK
-450 VEIKENEETMND
+450 VESKEIENKETEEDMNA
-462 KMLMNMTDIRY
+462 KMLMNMPDIKY
-473 FKEVLQ
+473 FKQVLQ

-493 DHELKDIVKTL
+493 DTELKDLVKKL
-504 SQIKGKSEENKP
+504 NEVKGKSEQNKP

-544 YTVRVNSSKLYGVVG
+544 YTVRVNSLKLYDTIK

-568 IEAVRIEREAEVQ
+568 IEDVRIEREAEAQ
-581 ESRVTNKATKHK
+581 ESRVVSNKAGKHK
-593 KVKYGNKKFDANF
+593 KVKYSNKKFDANF